1 MVPALLAAALASVQ
15 GYVFRESDGGPPRR
29 PLTVELISEG
39 RSRYREAT
47 RPDGAFEF
55 DKVREGR
62 YTIRARYD
70 TFVVNEDTIAV
81 SAGGPNFAAV
91 MIPKRRGGPGTPFG
105 TVSVTQLAARN
116 DREYQ
121 KKIREAARLAQ
132 ARQFS
137 EAVQAYEQAVEK
149 YPSAEL
155 LDALALLCWQL
166 GRKEE
171 AFQSWEKAIAQDPKF
186 LFSYTHLATVYLEER
201 RYKDLLEVARRA
213 LEVDPKWVTAY
224 LFLGEAQ
231 AGLRDHPAAARAA
244 QTATDLVRGK
254 APGPH
259 LLLAKIR
266 WEQRDCAAAR
276 RHLDRYLELNTSAR
290 ELPEVQKSREMLA
303 ACR

>member
-1 MVPALLAAALASVQ
+1 MAPVLLAAALASLQ
-15 GYVFRESDGGPPRR
+15 GYVFRETDGGPPRR
-29 PLTVELISEG
+29 PLTVELTEEG
-39 RSRYREAT
+39 RSRYRETT

-70 TFVVNEDTIAV
+70 TFVVNEDVITV
-81 SAGGPNFAAV
+81 SAAGANFAAV
-91 MIPKRRGGPGTPFG
+91 MIPKRRGGSGTPFG
-105 TVSVTQLAARN
+105 TVSVNQLAARS

-121 KKIREAARLAQ
+121 KKVREAARLAQ
-132 ARQFS
+132 ARQFA
-137 EAVQAYEQAVEK
+137 EAVPVYEQALQK
-149 YPSAEL
+149 HPSAEV
-155 LDALALLCWQL
+155 LDALALLYWQL

-171 AFQSWEKAIAQDPKF
+171 AFQSWEKALAQDPKF
-186 LFSYTHLATVYLEER
+186 LFAYTHLAAVYLEDR

-213 LEVDPKWVTAY
+213 LEVDSKWVTAY

-231 AGLRDHPAAARAA
+231 AGLRDLAAAARAA
-244 QTATDLVRGK
+244 QTASELVRGK
-254 APGPH
+254 AAGPH

-276 RHLDRYLELNTSAR
+276 RHLERYLELNTSAR